1 MEGIL
6 SRNDAASAAV
16 LRLPLTRKKHSFCAR
31 GVAASVKTR
40 FGDTSRRIVP
50 RLKWSR
56 LHSENTCCFSGVECR
71 TAARRGAGY
80 LYEAGTATNA
90 GAALTHTRL
99 SNVPRFSSRHLQRS
113 SRPRPVVAERGSR
126 VARNVAKPFRPGGI
140 SPGSSYLVRADGIE
154 PTRPAWKA
162 GVLPLNYAREAL
174 GAGSLLRR
182 PGQACNF
189 DLRMSRI
196 RCATCFSPGFYPVS
210 RCEAPVCAVV
220 WVLWQS
226 SLRLLPLR
234 FNPLDRR
241 PRKRPLT

>member
-6 SRNDAASAAV
+6 SRIDAVDYKA
-16 LRLPLTRKKHSFCAR
+16 
-31 GVAASVKTR
+31 
-40 FGDTSRRIVP
+40 
-50 RLKWSR
+50 
-56 LHSENTCCFSGVECR
+56 
-71 TAARRGAGY
+71 AARQRTGFPNGT
-80 LYEAGTATNA
+80 GTATIA
-90 GAALTHTRL
+90 GPTLTYPRL
-99 SNVPRFSSRHLQRS
+99 SNVRRFSSRHLQRS
-113 SRPRPVVAERGSR
+113 SRPNPVVAERGQR
-126 VARNVAKPFRPGGI
+126 VARNVAKTFRPGEI

-182 PGQACNF
+182 SGQACNF

-196 RCATCFSPGFYPVS
+196 GCAMCFSPGFYPVS
-210 RCEAPVCAVV
+210 RCEAPVCAVLWNV
-220 WVLWQS
+220 WQS

-234 FNPLDRR
+234 FNPLARR